1 MTSDSIR
8 ALPRQELTEEMR
20 ESQAEAGGGW
30 CWTRVGDGD
39 VDRRV
44 EVHSGGRQE
53 EVQRANTDNADT
65 MPFIKGESP
74 ELLCR
79 TGTKLE
85 TAPVGKPTMK
95 HHQTGD
101 NNSNQQPNLA
111 TRPPTPNI

>member
-1 MTSDSIR
+1 MGD
-8 ALPRQELTEEMR
+8 
-20 ESQAEAGGGW
+20 
-30 CWTRVGDGD
+30 GDGD

-111 TRPPTPNI
+111 TRPPTLISSLSNYVARLGENIVEKKER